1 MELVKYVSS
10 IVEVRNP
17 YWRGTIK
24 VIDVVMRLG
33 VPSPPEE
40 TGQQQRE
47 RYQCRRE
54 VNMNGKCDR

>member
-33 VPSPPEE
+33 VPSPLEGTE
-40 TGQQQRE
+40 INNVKG
-47 RYQCRRE
+47 YQ
-54 VNMNGKCDR
+54 